1 MTAIAAAAGI
11 AVVVILIAIASCV
24 IVVTEYERAVVFH
37 LGRVKPNASG
47 PGIVFRIPAV
57 DRVQKV
63 NLRVEVVDI
72 PPQAVISKDNV
83 TLQVDAVV
91 YFQVVDP
98 VRAVIG
104 VDSFRFASQRVAM
117 TSLRSI
123 IGRFELDDLLAHRD
137 EVNNELRAQIS
148 TSTEAWGVEVR
159 QVEVRDIT
167 LPAELLRAMARQ
179 AEAERERRAKVIA
192 ATGEL
197 EASKE
202 LSEAAARLTES
213 PGALQLRTLQT
224 LAEVAT
230 ERNSTL
236 IFPIPIELLDVFRR
250 DAGRR

>member
-1 MTAIAAAAGI
+1 MNAAGAIAVLLSVLVI
-11 AVVVILIAIASCV
+11 VVFSTV
-24 IVVTEYERAVVFH
+24 IVVTEYERAVIFR
-37 LGRVKPNASG
+37 LGRVRDNAQG
-47 PGIVFRIPAV
+47 PGLVVRIPLA
-57 DRVQKV
+57 DRVVKV

-83 TLQVDAVV
+83 TIQVDAVV

-98 VRAVIG
+98 VRAIIG

-123 IGRFELDDLLAHRD
+123 IGRFELDDLLAHRE
-137 EVNNELRAQIS
+137 EVNSELRAQIAN
-148 TSTEAWGVEVR
+148 STEAWGVEVR

-197 EASKE
+197 EASRE
-202 LSEAAARLTES
+202 LAEAAEKLTGS

-224 LAEVAT
+224 LTEVAT

-236 IFPIPIELLDVFRR
+236 IFPIPIEILEAFARSRGDR
-250 DAGRR
+250 